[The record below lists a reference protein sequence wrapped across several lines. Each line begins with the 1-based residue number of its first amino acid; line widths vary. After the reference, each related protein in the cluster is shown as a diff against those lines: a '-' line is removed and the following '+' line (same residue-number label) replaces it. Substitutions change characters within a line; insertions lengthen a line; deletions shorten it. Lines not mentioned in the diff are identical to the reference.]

1 MYMCIHIRRMLR
13 FEDGH
18 IDLPFVQQTLQTVKL
33 KIYRTTPHRSESPL
47 IFWYI

>member
-18 IDLPFVQQTLQTVKL
+18 IDLPLVLQTLQMVKL
-33 KIYRTTPHRSESPL
+33 KKSRTTPHRSEAPL
-47 IFWYI
+47 IFLDI